1 MPDLSKYRFSAT
13 HEWVQ
18 VDDGRA
24 TIGISD
30 HAQSQ
35 LGDVIFI
42 ELPAVGAALQPG
54 EKFGAIE
61 SVKAAS
67 DLYAPVG
74 GTVVEVNTSLEDQ
87 PEQVNNDPYGTGW
100 MLRLGDVTDSGAEL
114 MDEAAY
120 TTSVG
125 A

>member
-1 MPDLSKYRFSAT
+1 MPDLQTYRFTAT

-18 VDDGRA
+18 VEDGRA
-24 TIGISD
+24 TVGISD

-42 ELPAVGAALQPG
+42 ELPAVGATLQAG

-87 PEQVNNDPYGTGW
+87 PELVNNDPYGTGW
-100 MLRLGDVTDSGAEL
+100 MLRLGDVTEAGTEL

-120 TTSVG
+120 TSSVG